1 MENPR
6 EITSDKRSTTTAIE
20 EAAARLRLP
29 LTSNNTNKKFKKIQ
43 KQQQQSPITTTTTAS
58 SISNNNILNNTMSNR
73 LNTMSNGNGLYVM
86 SNGLYTMNHHL
97 MSNAMSNNNVYE
109 FDKFKKH
116 ISVMLNNDFDLKS
129 IENEFSSNRDHIQQL
144 YLKQDL
150 APNDLILTMIKSIKE
165 LGLYDSFK
173 YAFLENSRKFFHE
186 KSQSYRPLIENR
198 NIGTYLK
205 LIKQQIEFEIDKVTY
220 FFGEELYI
228 KESSVKI
235 MINEY
240 YLRHMDIIIKKD
252 KPYFMKHY
260 KKKFAKRL
268 LYHHDDKNF
277 NLSNE
282 EWILSLFNRA
292 NIIGDDLYLDNLYG
306 MIKDIHESIG
316 IKKDFD
322 IFNHLKVTILTGSY
336 WPKFITG
343 PSPEVADLK
352 IPYELFLMRKSFQD
366 YFYCKRRDG
375 ANRNLKW
382 LHSYD
387 NLIISLIHPKG
398 KMYFSINMCMFIILE
413 MFNYTRSY
421 QISYTIREIMKNTE
435 LVLKSALS
443 SLIFG
448 EIKLLNKFVNSKRLN
463 LSDAI
468 FINENLNFIESTVDN
483 PIIIDERKS
492 QRQISTSEDVQIS
505 SYNISNEIRIDS
517 RIMKLMK
524 LHKRYQHNSL
534 ISFIQKDFKNNFHQ
548 QVQIKSLIKRQ
559 FLRNEGKN
567 VVYVP

>member
-1 MENPR
+1 
-6 EITSDKRSTTTAIE
+6 
-20 EAAARLRLP
+20 
-29 LTSNNTNKKFKKIQ
+29 
-43 KQQQQSPITTTTTAS
+43 
-58 SISNNNILNNTMSNR
+58 
-73 LNTMSNGNGLYVM
+73 
-86 SNGLYTMNHHL
+86 
-97 MSNAMSNNNVYE
+97 
-109 FDKFKKH
+109 
-116 ISVMLNNDFDLKS
+116 
-129 IENEFSSNRDHIQQL
+129 
-144 YLKQDL
+144 
-150 APNDLILTMIKSIKE
+150 
-165 LGLYDSFK
+165 
-173 YAFLENSRKFFHE
+173 
-186 KSQSYRPLIENR
+186 
-198 NIGTYLK
+198 
-205 LIKQQIEFEIDKVTY
+205 
-220 FFGEELYI
+220 
-228 KESSVKI
+228 
-235 MINEY
+235 
-240 YLRHMDIIIKKD
+240 

-292 NIIGDDLYLDNLYG
+292 NIIDNLYG

-524 LHKRYQHNSL
+524 LHKRYQHNSFVVGYGEYGEYGDVTPTDYWEEDDNDCGHEYSCTNSKL
-534 ISFIQKDFKNNFHQ
+534 HPYNNLCDITH
-548 QVQIKSLIKRQ
+548 K
-559 FLRNEGKN
+559 
-567 VVYVP
+567 VVIHGVKAITHDVKAIAITHGVESIAHGVVEDIIVGNGRSSSGSGNW

>member
-1 MENPR
+1 MFNELGNQNIYININNNNNK
-6 EITSDKRSTTTAIE
+6 ITNANS
-20 EAAARLRLP
+20 
-29 LTSNNTNKKFKKIQ
+29 SNSSSNTNG
-43 KQQQQSPITTTTTAS
+43 
-58 SISNNNILNNTMSNR
+58 NNEYGHYDDYI
-73 LNTMSNGNGLYVM
+73 
-86 SNGLYTMNHHL
+86 
-97 MSNAMSNNNVYE
+97 
-109 FDKFKKH
+109 K
-116 ISVMLNNDFDLKS
+116 
-129 IENEFSSNRDHIQQL
+129 
-144 YLKQDL
+144 
-150 APNDLILTMIKSIKE
+150 TMIKSIKE

-240 YLRHMDIIIKKD
+240 YLRHMDIIIKKGMSIYTFEKNIYNSHIIFSPQKSLKINKENLQTLSQLNRKFKNIQSNEKYSNIINMWNKNFISFVNEKKD
-252 KPYFMKHY
+252 NITNFYKPYFMKHY

-292 NIIGDDLYLDNLYG
+292 NIIDNLYG

>member
-1 MENPR
+1 MFNELGNQNIYININNNNNK
-6 EITSDKRSTTTAIE
+6 ITNANS
-20 EAAARLRLP
+20 
-29 LTSNNTNKKFKKIQ
+29 SNSSSNTNG
-43 KQQQQSPITTTTTAS
+43 
-58 SISNNNILNNTMSNR
+58 NNEYGHYDDYI
-73 LNTMSNGNGLYVM
+73 
-86 SNGLYTMNHHL
+86 
-97 MSNAMSNNNVYE
+97 
-109 FDKFKKH
+109 K
-116 ISVMLNNDFDLKS
+116 
-129 IENEFSSNRDHIQQL
+129 
-144 YLKQDL
+144 
-150 APNDLILTMIKSIKE
+150 TMIKSIKE

-173 YAFLENSRKFFHE
+173 YAFLDNSRKFFHE
-186 KSQSYRPLIENR
+186 KSQSYQPLIENR

-240 YLRHMDIIIKKD
+240 YLRHMDIIIKKVNLVLLYD
-252 KPYFMKHY
+252 ICKTIDLIKFLDIFFKKYINNIYNSHIIFSPQKSLKINKENLQTLSQLNRKFKNIQSNEKYSNIINMWNKNFISFVNEKKDNITNFYKPYFMKHY

-292 NIIGDDLYLDNLYG
+292 KIIDNLYG

-352 IPYELFLMRKSFQD
+352 IPYELFLMRKSFQN

-548 QVQIKSLIKRQ
+548 QVQVKSLIKRQ